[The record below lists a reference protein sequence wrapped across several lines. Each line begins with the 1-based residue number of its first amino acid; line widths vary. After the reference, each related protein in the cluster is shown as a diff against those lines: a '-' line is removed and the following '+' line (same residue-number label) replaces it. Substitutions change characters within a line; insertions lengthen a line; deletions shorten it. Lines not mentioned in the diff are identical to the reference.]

1 MAIRVNT
8 NYHTIYPP
16 TELTDILN
24 KMQIAGALAKS
35 LGEDKIYNDL
45 KGAYNNL
52 KNQWESSA
60 SEMCEKKSR
69 TNWLGGGD
77 IYARYPCDE
86 WEGPTMNAFV
96 QGFKTYSKQQLVD
109 LLNASIRELN
119 NIR

>member
-45 KGAYNNL
+45 KG
-52 KNQWESSA
+52 
-60 SEMCEKKSR
+60 
-69 TNWLGGGD
+69 
-77 IYARYPCDE
+77 
-86 WEGPTMNAFV
+86 
-96 QGFKTYSKQQLVD
+96 TYR
-109 LLNASIRELN
+109 AGRFF
-119 NIR
+119 

>member
-60 SEMCEKKSR
+60 S
-69 TNWLGGGD
+69 
-77 IYARYPCDE
+77 
-86 WEGPTMNAFV
+86 
-96 QGFKTYSKQQLVD
+96 
-109 LLNASIRELN
+109 
-119 NIR
+119 